1 MSSWQ
6 ILKSCWIAIIF
17 HRQINTS
24 DEPPYRFHFAF
35 TSKFW
40 QINIPSNMDYQVTQ
54 PGTYQAIPK
63 DTVTGHEKG
72 LLSAGYNIQ
81 PKYFQPLQSTI
92 WARQDCVW
100 TSVCQAHVPS
110 MCYIVLTG
118 LQSPLYHYKH
128 DIQAWVMSH
137 NFKWQHLI
145 SRLQSL
151 GKFAGYWVSTTAQSS
166 WEQLSH
172 KVLVPAYGT

>member
-1 MSSWQ
+1 
-6 ILKSCWIAIIF
+6 
-17 HRQINTS
+17 
-24 DEPPYRFHFAF
+24 
-35 TSKFW
+35 
-40 QINIPSNMDYQVTQ
+40 MDYQVTQ

-128 DIQAWVMSH
+128 DIQA
-137 NFKWQHLI
+137 
-145 SRLQSL
+145 
-151 GKFAGYWVSTTAQSS
+151 
-166 WEQLSH
+166 
-172 KVLVPAYGT
+172 